1 MENEEQV
8 LSINYFKTSYNK
20 EDITNLPAFK
30 KWKSER
36 EKEGKKIVRCPIC
49 WGYEIFVE
57 PTNHDCKCCG
67 GVYCQYCLHP
77 CVEDEVEHDHERSC
91 CDKFC
96 SLIDLMIDEGKVEV
110 DKPECSE
117 LLKVSLIFIFGNP
130 FMFTSGYYKFF
141 KSNKIIDNDCV
152 HSFYK
157 FCNLFVNLITACGI
171 FYLTWVEFFLLIFL
185 PSFIP
190 CYFFFIFYNWKF
202 TIDNLEVDE
211 TPLLELTVRG
221 RGYDLY

>member
-1 MENEEQV
+1 M
-8 LSINYFKTSYNK
+8 
-20 EDITNLPAFK
+20 
-30 KWKSER
+30 
-36 EKEGKKIVRCPIC
+36 
-49 WGYEIFVE
+49 E

-96 SLIDLMIDEGKVEV
+96 SLIDLMIDEGKVEG

-141 KSNKIIDNDCV
+141 KNNKIIDNDCV
-152 HSFYK
+152 HSLYK

-202 TIDNLEVDE
+202 TINNLEVDE